1 MTIGRHTLCKILLA
15 ALLPVSISACAPDA
29 WNAGDP
35 FNAFLGQVR
44 DKCWNE
50 PIGRKGIPQLMPT
63 PNQVDDS
70 FMDLLSQLYYGKI
83 SEQGFRSMLEG
94 FLGARPD
101 SPGANCIVQQLPAR
115 APAAPGLTPFS
126 K

>member
-1 MTIGRHTLCKILLA
+1 MTIDCRLLRNSLLA
-15 ALLPVSISACAPDA
+15 LLTSLAMSACAPDA
-29 WNAGDP
+29 WNASDP
-35 FNAFLGQVR
+35 FNSFLAQVR
-44 DKCWNE
+44 NNCWNE

-101 SPGANCIVQQLPAR
+101 SPGANCIIQQRPAR
-115 APAAPGLTPFS
+115 TPAAPGMTPFS
-126 K
+126 R